1 MFSTFGLHR
10 SCIGGESV
18 VVDVALESGNVDRFQ
33 RCGPIYIME
42 RRERLVVETVEVVEI
57 DTSEARDDA
66 DASESNESLQIHP
79 CSSSSCIL
87 IVTMIANGT

>member
-1 MFSTFGLHR
+1 
-10 SCIGGESV
+10 
-18 VVDVALESGNVDRFQ
+18 
-33 RCGPIYIME
+33 ME

-66 DASESNESLQIHP
+66 DASESNEGLQIHP

-87 IVTMIANGT
+87 IVTMIANGTWGTMPSTEGKTLGLDDAASVVLPLLGLAVELQYH